1 MRDYE
6 SMKTLVTEELRRAF
20 KPEFLNRVDE
30 TVIFH
35 SLGRE
40 DLRRIVEIQVGLLLK
55 RLEERKITLVLSDG
69 AKDHL
74 AEVGYDPTY
83 GARPL
88 KRAVQRL
95 VFDPLSRGILGGQF
109 REGDTVL
116 AHLEK
121 GVRGADVHPERGG
134 VGAAGEGEGRREE
147 ESGRR
152 PRGRGRGG
160 RGLAA
165 IRAEARQ
172 RASAARS
179 PSRWRLRRQREEE
192 DVPAAQQRSAAPV
205 DEERQ
210 GGFERGVHRGERV
223 LALDAREFTVVH
235 KQVRDPARSR
245 PASIPAMARASPT
258 RAASG
263 AGSRALPCTWSRRR

>member
-1 MRDYE
+1 MRTYE
-6 SMKTLVTEELRRAF
+6 QMKALVTEELRRAF
-20 KPEFLNRVDE
+20 QPEFLNRVDE

-40 DLRRIVEIQVGLLLK
+40 HLRRIVEIQVGLLLK

-74 AEVGYDPTY
+74 ADVGYDPTY

-121 GVRGADVHPERGG
+121 G
-134 VGAAGEGEGRREE
+134 
-147 ESGRR
+147 S
-152 PRGRGRGG
+152 
-160 RGLAA
+160 
-165 IRAEARQ
+165 EALTFTRSEA
-172 RASAARS
+172 ASAPRAKGKGGGKKKS
-179 PSRWRLRRQREEE
+179 GGDPE
-192 DVPAAQQRSAAPV
+192 VV
-205 DEERQ
+205 DAE
-210 GGFERGVHRGERV
+210 
-223 LALDAREFTVVH
+223 VV
-235 KQVRDPARSR
+235 D
-245 PASIPAMARASPT
+245 
-258 RAASG
+258 
-263 AGSRALPCTWSRRR
+263 